1 MSNGSYNVDR
11 IDQIY
16 TVLQAQGYLGTKE
29 DLIRQMGQTDDFN
42 RIMTVMNSA
51 GFKGDERDLIYLSG
65 INPKK
70 KESAFSSD
78 YVAGLES
85 LTGDSSF
92 EPVQDLESARKQ
104 AEENRSGYLS
114 SLFGEAQDPYEM
126 MATMSAEETGRG
138 REYTPEDIQ
147 ELYETDT
154 QSVIE
159 AYTTEGSAP
168 SEYQA
173 NQREYFIFKETQK
186 WLQGRGVLGNAL
198 SEQEREGFSKEIFD
212 TLKDTPLFTG
222 TSVTTKDINDV
233 MLSAGLIVDRA
244 ELSSSKENLKTSIIN
259 NEFGIGKYTE
269 EQVQALPEVEDEEG
283 MSMPFYESQLGN
295 INSSYIPQTDEELAA
310 IQPNMPEKINT
321 FEKASDYYLR
331 RNIEFSEDKYKQ
343 IAGYW
348 NARNEVVQAEDGKKA
363 AISELEAFVDRFN
376 TAVTEEE
383 RQEVQADLASRRTD
397 IINTYNEANE
407 VLGLERRA
415 YNISELIGQVALDQ
429 VAMESDMALQAYRT
443 SGEFLGRQLEEDL
456 IAPNL
461 FKTVGMVFSGV
472 LNFTDAI
479 LDTAEGD
486 QDFFDSASFQDLYA
500 GILGVEP
507 DQAPTFGELSAGI
520 SQANNLKKGLTLEQ
534 IQRGVF
540 GQKFGDEYA
549 RGVMFTSM
557 VAEALP
563 QIGLQIVGLA
573 TGATEA
579 TLISFALGSAGST
592 IEDLNQNSNLTA
604 GEKLA
609 FGTLAG
615 GIEYLSE
622 KLFMKAELGSAD
634 AIRKAVGLKPL
645 AGRGGKAL
653 LWGTVPA
660 EKGVLLQAKNVFD
673 KVTTNRAF
681 RFLEEGIEEGLV
693 SVADQGLRNYAER
706 LALDREIEDIQKKI
720 DTPGIASEVQDR
732 LEKSIAAKEIQKAQL
747 SVSWGQVADSFV
759 VGVAAGGIQTGI
771 VRAPSYVASKFRLKD
786 QIRLQNRY
794 EELSEQFKNATTKEE
809 RDDIKRKMLAVQEE
823 QHRVAAR
830 DLSFLANVS
839 DEDAEAIFG
848 HNQDITGA
856 RKEAQKLRALLAQ
869 AKAANNKAA
878 VATYE
883 AQIKLLQNQIKESFK
898 KKFEIES
905 KYAQNENSVDIALED
920 PEVQAVIREVGSTD
934 PDITEYGRVGRGN
947 SVELTSENA
956 GSVIDRIIAS
966 GKIVTTAFSNREDII
981 RGLQNIKNIIAT
993 VTEAGTGGKVFL
1005 HGTTKA
1011 YEKATGQRVARGVH
1025 VVYKRKDDGT
1035 VQSAEVHLF
1044 LPALQA
1050 NTPYHEAFHQATLQ
1064 NENQDDTKAGTRRLA
1079 ATLAR
1084 LVPNI
1089 EVFSRFIAGYL
1100 PEEQRSVLALAEA
1113 DPAMQRKLLMQIVSE
1128 NDTAADELLTEIK
1141 SLITSGTLSI
1151 EFKAGLISGLK
1162 EFVSR
1167 TFGTSF
1173 KDPKLKAVVA
1183 AIDAA
1188 TQTMA
1193 RGEAVAD
1200 TEAIIEAG
1208 LRLQEGPTA
1217 IDEEEDDANLDD
1229 REARAQRVFRAGDL
1243 TRKAETQHRM
1253 RFGRSTGHFGTGF
1266 YFIGTR
1272 AAAEAYAQLDLTSR
1286 VVTSIDLENDDPK
1299 SPDFGKPNYTLALA
1313 TRPLHDAL
1321 RRLNDGNREAMFP
1334 DGDMRFREYMF
1345 DILRPLAVVKGEAR
1359 VSTVDSK
1366 TAAQRAQ
1373 EIYDSQKELPYL
1385 ERESIST
1392 IALKALGFEGV
1403 NAIGTDLDNFQFGTV
1418 IFDIKPE
1425 TVKASRE
1432 PTAFEKREARRA
1444 RRRKMLG
1451 LTPRQVD
1458 EDGNSVQPGLDSQE
1472 SVTEEGLP
1480 VDPAQVQAKKQAINV
1495 AGTYMANQP
1504 RVDIGKL
1511 LSDFK
1516 AENNRNPVVWVWM
1529 ADQLKRGTYSNPDTG
1544 VEAEVLGGIGFST
1557 DQQNQDNDVVW
1568 ASGLS
1573 PKTLNDRVGRAD
1585 YIFLMSGSPKS
1596 AHNFSKGTSK
1606 VLIQEIEAGMKR
1618 NIGKTFGG
1626 VEIVEGSFD
1635 EFVQITNSLLKDKTE
1650 TKKWM
1655 GVLKAL
1661 NSRGKDV
1668 VDHPSRKTF
1677 VQNMLHQGMGVKPSL
1692 EFHTFLHDELGVP
1705 KQDVFNQLLR
1715 DEYLAQIDAQTGDIV
1730 GVLEPTGIQEDS
1742 DVHDTY
1748 QHSILGKFVGTPTSL
1763 FNVVDIVPTE
1773 IVQQL
1778 AKAGADIAALTK
1790 SALIKTIAGDVGG
1803 VFSDSQIDL
1812 IRSSIES
1819 LSDADTTV
1827 ESVTKRQGI
1836 VSTVADIMTEPG
1848 FTLKQVGRGKKKK
1861 LVLEKS
1867 DQIRLFKPKKEEV
1880 LKVLEDSGMSKKDA
1894 EETYKKAVQFARGRR
1909 VGRTEQ
1915 GKVVS
1920 KIRREKNKLSNEA
1933 KKLREDLDALKNK
1946 VSTVQQFI
1954 REARKLI
1961 KDRMAKDKGASK
1973 VFTVK
1978 QLTEFFKVMSQL
1990 SRSSAKKLK
1999 GNELEYI
2006 DAHLDKLAA
2015 IFDEQ
2020 DAKGAMER
2028 HLKNLQTIRQFQ
2040 STLKRK
2046 SKQRDFTTYADLALA
2061 LSRIKASLIPLEE
2074 LEAFMDLLNTVNN
2087 NMRRGRFA
2095 KDEEGNLVFNATQ
2108 LNEVKALQA
2117 QLDAF
2122 KAIEQAQQQAQLRA
2136 RAERAVERKLLKGEE
2151 TTFEAEYEAI
2161 LKKFF
2166 ESRLSA
2172 TQKRVNKMAE
2182 KLGLDPR
2189 NVDDLE
2195 TIYLELAKE
2204 EKALVDL
2211 KKSLIIDEG
2220 IMPLLLFNAEAIL
2233 ADPGFRLI
2241 LGLPQNANIEDDEVF
2256 NKIRKRLDKLEKH
2269 HLLAIE
2275 FKLNDYLVNGRTF
2288 GLGYLAALT
2297 KGRINYADKIK
2308 ELTDRGIS
2316 SKRTAVLG
2324 VLDNLSSLLRNL
2336 FRVSNRDIARIKVA
2350 IGLQDVIMAINAF
2363 EQRHLET
2370 AQGLQDKIDEINKK
2384 FSLKGKTEITSKLS
2398 QALSQIYSMS
2408 RQMPKEFVEEARAA
2422 SRTQEEFEQRLAEKK
2437 AAWYKALRDS
2447 MRATIEDIE
2456 QNQSAVQETIDQ
2468 FKEAFDFLFT
2478 GEATLEALQ
2487 NRVQTGR
2494 PEVVEMV
2501 DFMVE
2506 MHERARPDLEIFAER
2521 FLGKELGVLDNYTPF
2536 QIRKTSKD
2544 EDVESVM
2551 ALRNALVSRMQAS
2564 SRGGVQKTP
2573 GATFE
2578 REQRAV
2584 GGDAI
2589 LGLNFI
2595 DINHDTLRENA
2606 LITTALGDILAME
2619 YAFGTE
2625 AFGNLVKDEAAGQ
2638 LKQYIRDFLQVE
2650 TQSEPFIFSSRVRVG
2665 DKTLLN
2671 PIESLRAAAVVGA
2684 FGSIFVQVVKQ
2695 GTVGLAT
2702 FMNMRSIS
2710 SMMYFIQESTSI
2722 LALTFVG
2729 TDIEGKRRVLSDPTV
2744 KLPGDKFELLKRSA
2758 AFLRDYRAGNIDP
2771 FQGNTNFDRSRF
2783 RRLRDMFTNKSLWAL
2798 TTTDKAVAVASFFA
2812 YYADFLIEQGI
2823 VTSAS
2828 DIDWTSEAANPN
2840 SEALAYADNML
2851 EKDQNTSSARMAAAI
2866 YKKAGGAGRSLMQAF
2881 FPFQS
2886 FAINTKRSLTADVG
2900 RLLMGEDLQARK
2912 DGLRGFAATMSS
2924 LFAFHIASKMT
2935 MALFNEIVKQAMGDD
2950 DDEEKEFDV
2959 VQTLKESGVSAVVDA
2974 LPVPS
2979 IGMVDDNVRDAF
2991 NYYVFFNEA
3000 DYDIPGLEKEDKF
3013 ALFKKYGPAIPTY
3026 GDSYADMAQNEKEPG
3041 TRALYSLLGLTGPAG
3056 QKFRDITTAIDR
3068 LNRDGKSYTTNSG
3081 SERFVRPED
3090 QEHMQISTILRTA
3103 LHGANLVGLGSKELE
3118 YFAKAM
3124 DDMPMNRSLTS
3135 EEEAAAYEF
3144 VTQAFSEDPELR
3156 AYLEAGEDIG
3166 VDKLMRILKMQ
3177 AESDLTTLDKNIS
3190 TSKFKSAL
3198 KPAVAEKLLQ
3208 NMMPEQYSKHANEM
3222 RRLSKESSKKIASVL
3237 KAKEREMTEE
3247 EYNAYFN
3254 FAFFYLG
3261 IKSEAG
3267 LESILTEKA
3276 FATP

>member
-92 EPVQDLESARKQ
+92 EPVQDIESARKQ

-114 SLFGEAQDPYEM
+114 SLFGEAVDPYER

-138 REYTPEDIQ
+138 REFSPEDIQ

-159 AYTTEGSAP
+159 AYSTEGSAP

-331 RNIEFSEDKYKQ
+331 RNIEFSEDKYKK

-486 QDFFDSASFQDLYA
+486 EDFFDSASFQDIYA

-520 SQANNLKKGLTLEQ
+520 SQASNLKKGLTLEQ

-540 GQKFGDEYA
+540 GQSLGDEYA

-592 IEDLNQNSNLTA
+592 IEDLNQNSNLTS

-720 DTPGIASEVQDR
+720 ETPGIASEVQDR

-856 RKEAQKLRALLAQ
+856 RKEARKLRALLAQ

-883 AQIKLLQNQIKESFK
+883 AQINLLQNQIRESFK

-905 KYAQNENSVDIALED
+905 KYAQNENSVDLALED

-947 SVELTSENA
+947 TVELTSKNA

-1011 YEKATGQRVARGVH
+1011 YEKATGERVARGVH
-1025 VVYKRKDDGT
+1025 VVYKRKEDGT

-1064 NENQDDTKAGTRRLA
+1064 NENQEDTKAGTRRLA

-1084 LVPNI
+1084 LIPNI
-1089 EVFSRFIAGYL
+1089 EVFSRFIAAYL

-1113 DPAMQRKLLMQIVSE
+1113 DPAMQRKLLMQVVSE

-1173 KDPKLKAVVA
+1173 KDPKLKAVVD

-1217 IDEEEDDANLDD
+1217 IDEEEDDATLDD
-1229 REARAQRVFRAGDL
+1229 REVRAQIL
-1243 TRKAETQHRM
+1243 
-1253 RFGRSTGHFGTGF
+1253 
-1266 YFIGTR
+1266 
-1272 AAAEAYAQLDLTSR
+1272 EA
-1286 VVTSIDLENDDPK
+1286 
-1299 SPDFGKPNYTLALA
+1299 
-1313 TRPLHDAL
+1313 
-1321 RRLNDGNREAMFP
+1321 
-1334 DGDMRFREYMF
+1334 
-1345 DILRPLAVVKGEAR
+1345 
-1359 VSTVDSK
+1359 
-1366 TAAQRAQ
+1366 
-1373 EIYDSQKELPYL
+1373 
-1385 ERESIST
+1385 
-1392 IALKALGFEGV
+1392 
-1403 NAIGTDLDNFQFGTV
+1403 
-1418 IFDIKPE
+1418 
-1425 TVKASRE
+1425 
-1432 PTAFEKREARRA
+1432 
-1444 RRRKMLG
+1444 
-1451 LTPRQVD
+1451 QVD

-1544 VEAEVLGGIGFST
+1544 VEAQVLGGIGFST

-1692 EFHTFLHDELGVP
+1692 EFHRFLHDELGVP

-1778 AKAGADIAALTK
+1778 AKAGADIAALSK
-1790 SALIKTIAGDVGG
+1790 PALIKTIAGDVGG
-1803 VFSDSQIDL
+1803 VFSEGQIDL
-1812 IRSSIES
+1812 IRNSIES

-1933 KKLREDLDALKNK
+1933 KKLREELDALKNK

-2028 HLKNLQTIRQFQ
+2028 HLKNLQLIRRLQ

-2046 SKQRDFTTYADLALA
+2046 SKQRDFTTYADLAAA
-2061 LSRIKASLIPLEE
+2061 LSRIKASLIPLHE

-2108 LNEVKALQA
+2108 LNEVKGLQA

-2122 KAIEQAQQQAQLRA
+2122 KAIEQAQQQAELRA
-2136 RAERAVERKLLKGEE
+2136 RAERAVERKLLRGEE

-2182 KLGLDPR
+2182 KLGLDPAQ
-2189 NVDDLE
+2189 VDDLE

-2297 KGRINYADKIK
+2297 KGRINYADKIT

-2370 AQGLQDKIDEINKK
+2370 ARGLQDKIDEINKK
-2384 FSLKGKTEITSKLS
+2384 FSLKGKTDITSKLS

-2447 MRATIEDIE
+2447 MQATIEDIE
-2456 QNQSAVQETIDQ
+2456 QNESAVQETIDQ

-2501 DFMVE
+2501 DFMVDL
-2506 MHERARPDLEIFAER
+2506 HERARPDLEIFAER
-2521 FLGKELGVLDNYTPF
+2521 FLGKELSVLDNYTPF

-2595 DINHDTLRENA
+2595 DINHNTLRENA

-2638 LKQYIRDFLQVE
+2638 LKQYVRDFLQVE

-2828 DIDWTSEAANPN
+2828 DIDWTSEAANANP
-2840 SEALAYADNML
+2840 EALAYADNML

-2912 DGLRGFAATMSS
+2912 DGAKGFAATMSS
-2924 LFAFHIASKMT
+2924 LFAFHLASQMT
-2935 MALFNEIVKQAMGDD
+2935 RALFNEIVKQVMGDD
-2950 DDEEKEFDV
+2950 DDEEKEFDPA
-2959 VQTLKESGVSAVVDA
+2959 QAIKEAGVGAVVDA

-3013 ALFKKYGPAIPTY
+3013 ALFKKYGGAVPTY

-3041 TRALYSLLGLTGPAG
+3041 ARALYSLLGLTGPAG

-3068 LNRDGKSYTTNSG
+3068 LNRDGKSYTTSSG

-3090 QEHMQISTILRTA
+3090 QEHMQISTVLRAT
-3103 LHGANLVGLGSKELE
+3103 LHGANLVGLGVKELE

-3144 VTQAFSEDPELR
+3144 VTQAFSEDPELQ
-3156 AYLEAGEDIG
+3156 AYLEAGEEIG
-3166 VDKLMRILKMQ
+3166 IDKLMRILKMQ

>member
-1 MSNGSYNVDR
+1 MSNGSYNIDR

-16 TVLQAQGYLGTKE
+16 GILQKQGYLGTKE

-42 RIMTVMNSA
+42 RIMGVLNST

-85 LTGDSSF
+85 LTGDSSV
-92 EPVQDLESARKQ
+92 EPVQDLESATKK

-114 SLFGEAQDPYEM
+114 SLFGESQDPFE
-126 MATMSAEETGRG
+126 ATASSLSSVRG
-138 REYTPEDIQ
+138 VNI
-147 ELYETDT
+147 T
-154 QSVIE
+154 QVRIE
-159 AYTTEGSAP
+159 AETESIVEAYSTEGSAP

-173 NQREYFIFKETQK
+173 NMREYLVFKETEK

-198 SEQEREGFSKEIFD
+198 SKQEREGFSKEIFD

-222 TSVTTKDINDV
+222 TSVTTEDINNV
-233 MLSAGLIVDRA
+233 MLSAGLIIDRA
-244 ELSSSKENLKTSIIN
+244 ELSTSKENLKTSIIN
-259 NEFGIGKYTE
+259 NEFGIGKYTN
-269 EQVQALPEVEDEEG
+269 EQIQSLPEVEDEEG

-295 INSSYIPQTDEELAA
+295 INSAYIPQTDEELAA

-321 FEKASDYYLR
+321 FQKASDYYER
-331 RNIEFSEDKYKQ
+331 RNIEFSEGKYKQ

-348 NARNEVVQAEDGKKA
+348 NARNEVVQAEEGKKA
-363 AISELEAFVDRFN
+363 AITELEAFADRLN
-376 TAVTEEE
+376 TAVTEDELK
-383 RQEVQADLASRRTD
+383 EVQSDLASRRTD

-415 YNISELIGQVALDQ
+415 YNISELIGQVNLDKI
-429 VAMESDMALQAYRT
+429 AMESDMALQVYRT
-443 SGEFLGRQLEEDL
+443 SGEFLGRQLEENL

-486 QDFFDSASFQDLYA
+486 EDFFDSASFQDFYA

-520 SQANNLKKGLTLEQ
+520 SQASNLKKGLTLEQ

-540 GQKFGDEYA
+540 GQNLGDEYA

-563 QIGLQIVGLA
+563 QIGLQIAGLA

-615 GIEYLSE
+615 GVEYLSE

-634 AIRKAVGLKPL
+634 AIRRAVGLKPL

-660 EKGVLLQAKNVFD
+660 EKGVLLQAKNIFD

-720 DTPGIASEVQDR
+720 ETPGIASEVQER
-732 LEKSIAAKEIQKAQL
+732 LEKIISAKEIQKAQL
-747 SVSWGQVADSFV
+747 SVSWAQVADSFV
-759 VGVAAGGIQTGI
+759 VGVAAGGIQTSI

-786 QIRLQNRY
+786 QISIQNKY
-794 EELSEQFKNATTKEE
+794 EELRDEFNNATTKQE
-809 RDDIKRKMLAVQEE
+809 RDEIQRKMLAVQEE

-839 DEDAEAIFG
+839 EEDAQAIFG
-848 HNQDITGA
+848 HNQDITKA
-856 RKEAQKLRALLAQ
+856 RRVANGVRNLLAE

-878 VATYE
+878 VSTYE
-883 AQIKLLQNQIKESFK
+883 AQINVLQNQIKESFK
-898 KKFEIES
+898 QKFEIEG
-905 KYAQNENSVDIALED
+905 KYDQNETSIDIALED

-934 PDITEYGRVGRGN
+934 PNITDYGRVGRGN
-947 SVELTSENA
+947 TVELTAENSA
-956 GSVIDRIIAS
+956 SVIDRIINS
-966 GKIVTTAFSNREDII
+966 GKIATTAFSNREQII
-981 RGLQNIKNIIAT
+981 RGLRNIQKVVTT
-993 VTEAGTGGKVFL
+993 VTEASTGGKVFL

-1011 YEKATGQRVARGVH
+1011 FSNATGEPVARGVH
-1025 VVYKRKDDGT
+1025 VVNKEDDT
-1035 VQSAEVHLF
+1035 AEVHLF

-1064 NENQDDTKAGTRRLA
+1064 NENKDQTKAGTRRLA
-1079 ATLAR
+1079 TTFAR
-1084 LVPNI
+1084 IVPNI
-1089 EVFSRFIAGYL
+1089 DVFSDFITQYL
-1100 PEEQRSVLALAEA
+1100 SEEQRSVLARAQA
-1113 DPAMQRKLLMQIVSE
+1113 DPAAQRKLLMEVVAE
-1128 NDTAADELLTEIK
+1128 NDTAADELLTEIL
-1141 SLITSGTLSI
+1141 SLITEGTLSVD
-1151 EFKAGLISGLK
+1151 FKAGLISGLK
-1162 EFVSR
+1162 EFVSSK
-1167 TFGTSF
+1167 FGTSF
-1173 KDPKLKAVVA
+1173 KDPKLKAVVS
-1183 AIDAA
+1183 AIQAA

-1193 RGEAVAD
+1193 RGEAVRD
-1200 TEAIIEAG
+1200 TQAIVEAG
-1208 LRLQEGPTA
+1208 ERLQEGATA
-1217 IDEEEDDANLDD
+1217 IDEEEA
-1229 REARAQRVFRAGDL
+1229 
-1243 TRKAETQHRM
+1243 
-1253 RFGRSTGHFGTGF
+1253 
-1266 YFIGTR
+1266 
-1272 AAAEAYAQLDLTSR
+1272 
-1286 VVTSIDLENDDPK
+1286 SILEP
-1299 SPDFGKPNYTLALA
+1299 
-1313 TRPLHDAL
+1313 
-1321 RRLNDGNREAMFP
+1321 
-1334 DGDMRFREYMF
+1334 
-1345 DILRPLAVVKGEAR
+1345 
-1359 VSTVDSK
+1359 
-1366 TAAQRAQ
+1366 
-1373 EIYDSQKELPYL
+1373 
-1385 ERESIST
+1385 
-1392 IALKALGFEGV
+1392 
-1403 NAIGTDLDNFQFGTV
+1403 
-1418 IFDIKPE
+1418 
-1425 TVKASRE
+1425 
-1432 PTAFEKREARRA
+1432 
-1444 RRRKMLG
+1444 
-1451 LTPRQVD
+1451 QVD
-1458 EDGNSVQPGLDSQE
+1458 EDGNIVQPGLDSQE
-1472 SVTEEGLP
+1472 SVTVEGLP
-1480 VDPAQVQAKKQAINV
+1480 VDPEQVKIKRQAINV
-1495 AGTYMANQP
+1495 EGTYMANQP
-1504 RVDIGKL
+1504 RVDIAKL

-1516 AENNRNPVVWVWM
+1516 ADNNRNPVVWVWM

-1544 VEAEVLGGIGFST
+1544 TEAEVLGGIGFST
-1557 DQQNQDNDVVW
+1557 DQQNQDNNVVW

-1596 AHNFSKGTSK
+1596 AHNFSKGTAK
-1606 VLIQEIEAGMKR
+1606 VLIEEIEAGMKR

-1650 TKKWM
+1650 TKKWS

-1668 VDHPSRKTF
+1668 IDHPSRKTF
-1677 VQNMLHQGMGVKPSL
+1677 VQNLLHQGMGVKPSL
-1692 EFHTFLHDELGVP
+1692 EFHTFLHDELRVP

-1715 DEYLAQIDAQTGDIV
+1715 DEYLAKIDAQTGDIV

-1742 DVHDTY
+1742 QVHDTY

-1763 FNVVDIVPTE
+1763 LNVVDIVPTQ

-1778 AKAGADIAALTK
+1778 AKAGADIEALSK
-1790 SALIKTIAGDVGG
+1790 PALIKTIAGDVGG
-1803 VFSDSQIDL
+1803 VFSESQIDL
-1812 IRSSIES
+1812 IRNSIES

-1827 ESVTKRQGI
+1827 ESVTKLQGI

-1848 FTLKQVGRGKKKK
+1848 FTLKRVGRGKNKK

-1894 EETYKKAVQFARGRR
+1894 EDTYEKAVQFARGRR

-1920 KIRREKNKLSNEA
+1920 KIRRENNKLSTEG
-1933 KKLREDLDALKNK
+1933 KKLREDLSALKNK

-1961 KDRMAKDKGASK
+1961 KDRMVKDKGASN

-1990 SRSSAKKLK
+1990 SRASAKKLE

-2028 HLKNLQTIRQFQ
+2028 HLKNLRAVNALQK
-2040 STLKRK
+2040 TLKRK
-2046 SKQRDFTTYADLALA
+2046 SKQRDFTTYADLASS

-2074 LEAFMDLLNTVNN
+2074 LEAFMNLLNTVNN

-2095 KDEEGNLVFNATQ
+2095 KDEEGNLVFDATQ
-2108 LNEVKALQA
+2108 LNEAKGLQA

-2136 RAERAVERKLLKGEE
+2136 RAERAVERKLAKGEQ
-2151 TTFEAEYEAI
+2151 TTFEEEYQAI
-2161 LKKFF
+2161 LNQFF
-2166 ESRLSA
+2166 ERRLSA

-2204 EKALVDL
+2204 QKDLIDL
-2211 KKSLIIDEG
+2211 KKSLIINEG

-2241 LGLPQNANIEDDEVF
+2241 LGSPQNANIEDDEVF
-2256 NKIRKRLDKLEKH
+2256 NKIRERLNKLEKH

-2275 FKLNDYLVNGRTF
+2275 FKINDYLVNGRTF

-2316 SKRTAVLG
+2316 SKRRAVLG
-2324 VLDNLSSLLRNL
+2324 VLDNLSSLIRNL
-2336 FRVSNRDIARIKVA
+2336 FPVSNKDIARIKVA
-2350 IGLQDVIMAINAF
+2350 IGLQDVIMAINSF

-2370 AQGLQDKIDEINKK
+2370 GNALQEKIDEINKK
-2384 FSLKGKTEITSKLS
+2384 FSLKGKTDITSKLS

-2422 SRTQEEFEQRLAEKK
+2422 SRTQEEFEQRLAEKQ

-2456 QNQSAVQETIDQ
+2456 QNETAVQETIDQ
-2468 FKEAFDFLFT
+2468 FNEAFDFLFT

-2487 NRVQTGR
+2487 NRVQTQR

-2501 DFMVE
+2501 DFMVDL
-2506 MHERARPDLEIFAER
+2506 HERGRPDLEIFAER
-2521 FLGKELGVLDNYTPF
+2521 FLGKELGILENYTPF
-2536 QIRKTSKD
+2536 QVRKTSKD

-2595 DINHDTLRENA
+2595 DINYKTLTENA
-2606 LITTALGDILAME
+2606 VITTALGDILAME

-2650 TQSEPFIFSSRVRVG
+2650 LQSEPFIFRSRVRVG
-2665 DKTLLN
+2665 DKVLLN
-2671 PIESLRAAAVVGA
+2671 PVEGLRIAAVVGA
-2684 FGSIFVQVVKQ
+2684 FGSILVQVYKQ
-2695 GTVGLAT
+2695 STVGFAT
-2702 FMNMRSIS
+2702 FFNMRSIS
-2710 SMMYFIQESTSI
+2710 SMMYFMQESASI

-2729 TDIEGKRRVLSDPTV
+2729 TDIEGKRRILSDPTV

-2758 AFLRDYRAGNIDP
+2758 VFLRDYRAGNIDP
-2771 FQGNTNFDRSRF
+2771 FQGNTNFNRSRF

-2812 YYADFLIEQGI
+2812 YYADFLIEQGV

-2828 DIDWTSEAANPN
+2828 DINWTNEAANPN
-2840 SEALAYADNML
+2840 AEALSYADNML

-2866 YKKAGGAGRSLMQAF
+2866 YKKAGGTGRAMMQMF
-2881 FPFQS
+2881 FPYQS
-2886 FAINTKRSLTADVG
+2886 FAINTKRALTADVG
-2900 RLLMGEDLQARK
+2900 RITMGVDAEARK

-2924 LFAFHIASKMT
+2924 LFAFHLAHKMT
-2935 MALFNEIVKQAMGDD
+2935 KAFFNEIAKLVMGDD
-2950 DDEEKEFDV
+2950 DDEEKEFDFM
-2959 VQTLKESGVSAVVDA
+2959 QEIKEAGVSAVVDA

-3026 GDSYADMAQNEKEPG
+3026 GDSYADMAKNEKEPG
-3041 TRALYSLLGLTGPAG
+3041 TRALYTLLGLTGPAG
-3056 QKFRDITTAIDR
+3056 QKFRDITTSIDR

-3090 QEHMQISTILRTA
+3090 QEHMQISTVLRAT

-3144 VTQAFSEDPELR
+3144 VTQAFSEDSELR
-3156 AYLEAGEDIG
+3156 AYLDAGEDIG
-3166 VDKLMRILKMQ
+3166 IDKLMRILKMQ
-3177 AESDLTTLDKNIS
+3177 AESDLTTLDKGIS
-3190 TSKFKSAL
+3190 VSKFKSAL

-3208 NMMPEQYSKHANEM
+3208 NMMPEQYRKHANEM
-3222 RRLSKESSKKIASVL
+3222 RRLSKESSKKIAAVL

-3267 LESILTEKA
+3267 LESILIEKA